1 MQKQDE
7 TLTVRFA
14 QANASLAGATQ
25 SLLGAIIHDGA
36 LHADFLNTLSMLEHM
51 GSHKIMATQHGP
63 MIDQA
68 TLKHLAEEARHA
80 FFFKRQ
86 AEREAPSGAA
96 GLMAPS
102 AARGYFQRLEAE
114 ILRDLPAQAPART
127 AYLTMSLTV
136 EFRAIWAYRLYQE
149 VLTRAGSAM
158 SLKSLLAEESGHLGE
173 MVEGLR
179 QIGQFDSRRLQFLWD
194 VEQKLYRRLLAQL
207 QRAVTA
213 RQSVAA

>member
-1 MQKQDE
+1 MH
-7 TLTVRFA
+7 RA
-14 QANASLAGATQ
+14 WRAPHA
-25 SLLGAIIHDGA
+25 SLLGYTFVTTNGA

-86 AEREAPSGAA
+86 AEREAPSAV
-96 GLMAPS
+96 GLMDPS

-114 ILRDLPAQAPART
+114 ILRDLPAQAPARA

-136 EFRAIWAYRLYQE
+136 EFRAVWAYRLYQE

-179 QIGQFDSRRLQFLWD
+179 QIGQFDAGQLQFLWN
-194 VEQKLYRRLLAQL
+194 VEQKLYRRLLAEL

-213 RQSVAA
+213 PQNVAA